1 MELKELGYKE
11 WFRER
16 ANESLTSEYNIVRVT
31 AVNKDSYIIRNEET
45 EIPAEITG
53 KLRYG
58 AESPLDFPAVGDWV
72 YAQYFDDNTFAIIH
86 DILPRKSIL
95 KRKAAGKKI
104 DYQLIA
110 SNIDTAFIVQSL
122 DVDFNIRRLE
132 RYLVMV
138 NESNIKPVI
147 LLSKVDLISQDILK
161 QRISEINNVQQEN
174 EIFIF
179 SNVTGDGL
187 KEIKEY
193 IKSGETYC
201 LLGSSGVGK
210 TTLLNSLIGEDVYE
224 TSTVREKDGKGKHK
238 TSRRQLIALE
248 QGGLIIDTPGMREL
262 GNIEISEGMKEIFS
276 DIIALTQDC
285 HFNDCTHTNEP
296 GCKVLEAIEKGELD
310 SKRYKSY
317 LKLLR
322 ESEYNRMSY
331 LKKRI
336 KDREFG
342 KMVKEVMK
350 YKNK

>member
-1 MELKELGYKE
+1 MELKELGYKK
-11 WFRER
+11 WFKER
-16 ANESLTSEYNIVRVT
+16 VDESQAAEYSIVRVT
-31 AVNKDSYIIRNEET
+31 AVDKDSYIIRSEET

-53 KLRYG
+53 KLRYS
-58 AESPLDFPAVGDWV
+58 AESALDFPSVGDWV
-72 YAQYFDDNTFAIIH
+72 YAQYFDDSTFAIIH

-110 SNIDTAFIVQSL
+110 SNIDTAFIMQSF

-132 RYLVMV
+132 RYLLIV
-138 NESNIKPVI
+138 NEGNIKPVI
-147 LLSKVDLISQDILK
+147 LLSKADLVSHEIMK
-161 QRISEINNVQQEN
+161 QRISEIKSIKQDYK
-174 EIFIF
+174 IFVF
-179 SNVTGDGL
+179 SNVTGEGL
-187 KEIKEY
+187 NEIKSN

-210 TTLLNSLIGEDVYE
+210 TTLLNRLIGEGVYG
-224 TSTVREKDGKGKHK
+224 TSEVRAKDGKGKHK
-238 TSRRQLIALE
+238 TSRRQLIVLE

-262 GNIEISEGMKEIFS
+262 GIIEVYEGIKDIFA
-276 DIIALTQDC
+276 DIDTLTQDC
-285 HFNDCTHTNEP
+285 HFKDCTHTNEP
-296 GCKVLEAIEKGELD
+296 GCLVLEAIEKGELD

-331 LKKRI
+331 LKKRT

-342 KMVKEVMK
+342 KMVKEAMK
-350 YKNK
+350 YKKK

>member
-1 MELKELGYKE
+1 LGFKE
-11 WFRER
+11 WFRDR
-16 ANESLTSEYNIVRVT
+16 VDKTLAVEYSIVRVT
-31 AVNKDSYIIRNEET
+31 AVNKDSYIIRNEKAD
-45 EIPAEITG
+45 IPAEITG

-72 YAQYFDDNTFAIIH
+72 YAQYFDDSTFAIIH
-86 DILPRKSIL
+86 DLFPRKSIL

-110 SNIDTAFIVQSL
+110 SNIDTAFIMQSL

-132 RYLVMV
+132 RYLIMV

-147 LLSKVDLISQDILK
+147 LLSKVDLISKDILK

-179 SNVTGDGL
+179 SNITGEGL
-187 KEIKEY
+187 KEIEEY
-193 IKSGETYC
+193 IKRGETYC

-210 TTLLNSLIGEDVYE
+210 TTLLNSLIGEDVYA
-224 TSTVREKDGKGKHK
+224 TSTVREKDSKGKHK
-238 TSRRQLIALE
+238 TSRRQLILLE

-285 HFNDCTHTNEP
+285 HFNDCTHMNEP
-296 GCKVLEAIEKGELD
+296 GCKVLEALEKGELD

-350 YKNK
+350 YKKK